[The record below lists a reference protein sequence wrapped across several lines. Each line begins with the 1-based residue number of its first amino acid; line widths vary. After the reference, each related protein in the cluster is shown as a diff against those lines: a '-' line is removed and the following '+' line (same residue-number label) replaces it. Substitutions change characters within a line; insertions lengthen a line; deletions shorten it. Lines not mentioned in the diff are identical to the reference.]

1 MSEMKKLIE
10 VTGDGE
16 KTQVNLAQGKE
27 ADMFF
32 AYCALIDATMQ
43 HEETATAFKMAMA
56 VMGDDILKAVTPID
70 DEPEETEM
78 SA

>member
-1 MSEMKKLIE
+1 MSEMRKIIE

-16 KTQVNLAQGKE
+16 KTQVNLSHGRE
-27 ADMFF
+27 AEMFF

-56 VMGDDILKAVTPID
+56 VMGDEILKPVVPVED
-70 DEPEETEM
+70 DRDDTEM
-78 SA
+78 RA

>member
-1 MSEMKKLIE
+1 MSEMRKIIE

-16 KTQVNLAQGKE
+16 KTQVNLAQSKE
-27 ADMFF
+27 SEMFF

-56 VMGDDILKAVTPID
+56 VMGDEILKPVVPVED
-70 DEPEETEM
+70 DRDDTEM
-78 SA
+78 RA

>member
-1 MSEMKKLIE
+1 MSEMKTIIE

-16 KTQVNLAQGKE
+16 KTHVNLAQGKE
-27 ADMFF
+27 SDMFF

-56 VMGDDILKAVTPID
+56 IMGCDIFEPVIPVE
-70 DEPEETEM
+70 DETEETEM
-78 SA
+78 RA

>member
-1 MSEMKKLIE
+1 MSEMKTIIE

-16 KTQVNLAQGKE
+16 RTQVNLAQGKE
-27 ADMFF
+27 SEMFF

-56 VMGDDILKAVTPID
+56 VMGDKILEPVIPID
-70 DEPEETEM
+70 DETEETEM
-78 SA
+78 RA